1 MSNMQAMENEQAK
14 IRLMRSNVESK
25 DPSAKEADDAMIRRF
40 LRACN
45 LDVEKASAKFLK
57 YLKWRRSFVPNGSIS
72 ESEIANELAQQKL
85 FMQGFNKKGQP
96 ISVSFGAKHFQNKN
110 DPDEFK
116 RLMVYSYDKLCART
130 PPGQEKFVLI
140 SDLKGWKY
148 ANSDL
153 RGHISSLTILQD
165 YYPGRL
171 GKCYVVNA
179 PYLFMTVWKSIS
191 PFLDEKTKKKIIF
204 VDNKKLKSTLL
215 EKIDESQ
222 LPEIYGGQL
231 PLVPIQDS

>member
-40 LRACN
+40 FRACN
-45 LDVEKASAKFLK
+45 LDVEKTSAKFLK
-57 YLKWRRSFVPNGSIS
+57 YLKWRRSFVPNGSRS

-96 ISVSFGAKHFQNKN
+96 IGVNFGAKHFQNKN

-116 RLMVYSYDKLCART
+116 RLMVYSYDKLCARI
-130 PPGQEKFVLI
+130 PLGQEKFVLI

-148 ANSDL
+148 ENSDL
-153 RGHISSLTILQD
+153 RGHISTLNILQD

-171 GKCYVVNA
+171 GKCYV
-179 PYLFMTVWKSIS
+179 
-191 PFLDEKTKKKIIF
+191 IF

-231 PLVPIQDS
+231 PSVPIQDS